1 MKPILRLIMLVLTGL
16 VIFVHPALKLQ
27 AQPAQE
33 VRTVTSF
40 ENIVIET
47 SPNTYVYVRYDK
59 TPSVTVKTEHRYIDK
74 VTTSVSME
82 TLTIHLNSKHLEDAL
97 VEIYV
102 HTPVV
107 KKISLSGGGNV
118 EFVDGFDNTLLQTDI
133 SGGGK
138 LQFKESAEI
147 NNFQSKV
154 SGGGFIDAL
163 KLNVKKATVVVSGG
177 GEVLVQVAD
186 QLVARIAGG
195 GNIFYKGDPDVS
207 SSVVGGGR
215 IAKR

>member
-1 MKPILRLIMLVLTGL
+1 MKPILRLTMLVLTGL
-16 VIFVHPALKLQ
+16 VIFVYPALKVQ
-27 AQPAQE
+27 AQPAQA

-74 VTTSVSME
+74 VTTSVSMG
-82 TLTIHLNSKHLEDAL
+82 TLTIRLNSKHFEDVQ

-102 HTPVV
+102 YTPVV
-107 KKISLSGGGNV
+107 KKISLSGSGNV

-133 SGGGK
+133 TGGGK
-138 LQFKESAEI
+138 LQFKGSAEI
-147 NNFQSKV
+147 NDFQSNV
-154 SGGGFIDAL
+154 SGGGLIDAL
-163 KLNVKKATVVVSGG
+163 KLNVKKATVMVSGG
-177 GEVLVQVAD
+177 GEVLIQVAD
-186 QLVARIAGG
+186 QLVGSIAGG
-195 GNIFYKGDPDVS
+195 GNIFYSGDPEVS